1 MLHATDC
8 YTNFTP
14 NHTFSLQQEV
24 TPVLMPVICTSHRA
38 GAAQPSP
45 CPHPRRASHAPLAP
59 CAPKALTSPAVPTTC
74 LRSGERARARATPHG
89 HPAPPPQPPC
99 RRATARSRLD
109 RLRPAAPFTSK
120 QVPVVAWSL
129 LQSPSLGEGT
139 STFSRPAGRA
149 CHFPHALGARLRPA
163 TLLTTRATA
172 PALSTHASWKP

>member
-1 MLHATDC
+1 MNYKQMLHAADC

-74 LRSGERARARATPHG
+74 LRSGERARARAIPHG
-89 HPAPPPQPPC
+89 LRPPPQSPSH
-99 RRATARSRLD
+99 RAGAAVSIDRSR
-109 RLRPAAPFTSK
+109 AAPPTSK
-120 QVPVVAWSL
+120 PVRRCVVFVAESITRRRDEHVLTIHCWPS
-129 LQSPSLGEGT
+129 QASLGL
-139 STFSRPAGRA
+139 
-149 CHFPHALGARLRPA
+149 HALGARLRHMLPCS
-163 TLLTTRATA
+163 
-172 PALSTHASWKP
+172 STHTWKPW